1 MARIVNPIQNGKP
14 KLVRIIRKKIIS
26 GVCSGISYKLGCSL
40 FIVRVISAILG
51 FMGIGVLAY
60 LFLWMLMPITKE
72 TPIDYDDRTS

>member
-40 FIVRVISAILG
+40 FIVRAIFVILG
-51 FMGIGVLAY
+51 FTVIGALAY
-60 LFLWMLMPITKE
+60 LLMWAFMPITRE